1 MKHGD
6 NKPTPEQAR
15 FLQESVDCGYQA
27 AVCWSA
33 AEAIAVIKAY
43 YGVSE

>member
-1 MKHGD
+1 MAEIQQ
-6 NKPTPEQAR
+6 PTPEQAR

-33 AEAIAVIKAY
+33 AEAIAVIQVY

>member
-1 MKHGD
+1 M
-6 NKPTPEQAR
+6 NQPELFGQDENV
-15 FLQESVDCGYQA
+15 QESVDCGYQA

-33 AEAIAVIKAY
+33 AEAIAVIQVY